1 MLSSVLHLPH
11 FHKQPQEMS
20 CPILAVKYSKNS
32 QQQPP
37 ETARNTLIMAGQ
49 PAKHLSAPELWGRRQ
64 QTGGEE
70 KGER

>member
-1 MLSSVLHLPH
+1 
-11 FHKQPQEMS
+11 MS

-37 ETARNTLIMAGQ
+37 ETPRNTLIMAGQ

-70 KGER
+70 KGEH